1 MLNSLPISLFVG
13 AVLGF
18 LAGLGIGGGS
28 LLLLWLTM
36 VIGMDSGEAQTVNLL
51 FFIFAAGAVMLF
63 RFAKGEIRRARI
75 LPAVLAGCV
84 SAGLCSYISHS
95 LNRELMDK
103 LFGGLLILMGL
114 RELFYRPKKAK

>member
-1 MLNSLPISLFVG
+1 MLNSLPISLLVG

-36 VIGMDSGEAQTVNLL
+36 VIDMGSGEAQTVNLL
-51 FFIFAAGAVMLF
+51 FFIFAAAAVMIY
-63 RFAKGEIRRARI
+63 RFATGEIRRARI

-84 SAGLCSYISHS
+84 SAGLCSYLSHS
-95 LNRELMDK
+95 LDRELMDK

>member
-1 MLNSLPISLFVG
+1 MLNTLPVSLFVG

-28 LLLLWLTM
+28 LLLLWLTV

-51 FFIFAAGAVMLF
+51 FFIFAAGAVMLY
-63 RFAKGEIRRARI
+63 RIAAGEIRRARI

-84 SAGLCSYISHS
+84 SAGLCSCLSHS
-95 LNRELMDK
+95 LDRELMDK